1 MPQILES
8 EAFALAQGIDAMT
21 PENQARAADVLRR
34 YREQQREYG
43 LPDFPTA
50 EQQRREGEDRYF
62 SLFDDLKNV
71 DAASPSFSTGLRLS
85 ANPDA
90 DRARVVNTA
99 FLARQYGKTAEEVSR
114 AFPFFRDDFA
124 AKSGAEPGLEDAAFY
139 QHAAKIAK
147 GQKATRDVQERSLN
161 EGFRAAVEGMGSLE
175 KLAEVRALAAGNTD
189 NEIDAKAFLSA
200 YEQTQAIM
208 SKHAGFIREFSD
220 AIASDMDGG
229 QVDLGP
235 LNERLLDLPGTERRL
250 VLAALRMQ
258 AEKGG
263 EKVKEAKGGENQ
275 GSQAAKSF
283 AEILTLG
290 QYREGKF
297 FQQTGEAAAR
307 IASNAAFTAADIERK
322 IESVSENNIKQG
334 LFDGSQ
340 GVRFSG
346 TEIKTPEQARKYVR
360 EAISYS
366 MATEASAS
374 GAGPAGAGGF
384 AMADDRNIVT
394 LDADAQK
401 LIRDAKDRELKRL
414 RVSNEIRSIGETA
427 DPIPNVFASTI
438 GTSGAALG
446 LMAATRG
453 FAAPML
459 LNAYSNI
466 EYNDLSL
473 KYPQMTSADKKLVAG
488 VSAAVQTALDY
499 VGVKA
504 LDKLPGIK
512 SLVSQ
517 PFTRQLAT
525 RALARGGVSFAS
537 ENVVEAAQ
545 DIATPAIIEALRVD
559 APGFDAAAE
568 ARDFWKG
575 RADVA
580 IGLLPLTLV
589 GIGAASVNEYRGAK
603 ELLTWN
609 DQLGAAGVVETDRVA
624 IIEAAQ
630 AGNTSQAQ
638 TILRESWG
646 RRSPEVAAE
655 YQDAMSQRQ
664 NDLASATAELE
675 RLGAMPTLAR
685 DADGWTVTSDGK
697 TAKFATWEEARDVAT
712 AAMNDMERA
721 QAELVASLADSFL
734 GSTPGFLKGE
744 RVEFR
749 PKSETLTDRVNA
761 GAMTPEQAMEAAV
774 AGGVI
779 KGATMAEARAIAG
792 EVFGGQDASARAMQF
807 RQDVERI
814 AVLGR
819 NTVQDGQSR
828 SVVNAAGN
836 ERAFLTAVE
845 EITEG
850 RWKAGLERRAFTKE
864 MGVRWVQLAESATGE
879 AFLEGSTW
887 DEIAASSETAPRAL
901 TEAISRVVVADVLGR
916 MREGKRI
923 GPGAVSRGLN
933 LNDREQ
939 SALTAILDAFRKLF
953 RALLETASKLAKAR
967 QEGKLGG
974 EYDALFDALTGGS
987 SQLEHD
993 AGAAKEADAIA
1004 AEAVDTSGYSPE
1016 NPGPNGETFS
1026 MSRAVPADASKVVQM
1041 PDGAQLV
1048 GPTTFSIRAY
1058 HGTPHKVDKFTT
1070 AKIGTGEGAQAYGWG
1085 LYFAENEG
1093 VAAEYQKRLGA
1104 TAWKLIAEYPS
1115 VSAEAAYKAKGTL
1128 GYKGNKLDAKREI
1141 QSELRDGIITQEVA
1155 DEAIYL
1161 IDTAEGGGGNLYT
1174 VELLPDGDQFLDW
1187 DKPLSDQSEKV
1198 KAAMREYIAKNR
1210 PAYSWDRAQDL
1221 EGQKLYIFGLPSGN
1235 REATSKAF
1243 AESGIPGIRYLDG
1256 GSRPANVMDARL
1268 LQVFEQNNY
1277 DVEKTVAQMMRSVYN
1292 TPKKKEAIARNYRE
1306 QLEKGKPTRNYVI
1319 FDENLVRILEE
1330 NGKPVEGET
1339 FSLRPGDFAARM
1351 EAKFS
1356 LFQAKPELRLAIA
1369 QVAKERALRLGAE
1382 WIAKGDVIR
1391 TAKDIGKEQ
1400 AFREADGFDRR
1411 MTAYLDGLFESARQT
1426 LEFEPSA
1433 LEGDP
1438 LVAAMLDEGKLMS
1451 RSTAVKNGVK
1461 NLDEYDGV
1469 PWLPPAWYS
1478 KGAGI
1483 TPGKMAK
1490 ALHDGPQD
1498 QGGPL
1503 RGDSAQE
1510 LWDSLAEV
1518 IASTRKDKAAH
1529 REAVQAYKDAQKV
1542 AKAEAKAEA
1551 EAWANQAR
1559 ETAGSPKAQRDM
1571 LKAALRTLDGILA
1584 AAPPEVR
1591 ARVGGYVKLAGL
1603 ATDEAMLAEIER
1615 RIDKMNR
1622 ELEKYLKKEAV
1633 REIEKLFKKARP
1645 DMEAGKKGKGKDADM
1660 HALFAAAEAAAD
1672 MDALAVAGRLA
1683 DLDAR
1688 IASGELT
1695 PEQEVL
1701 AVTERGLVELVGD
1714 LKNADSGRAFSALDS
1729 LRDIYQGA
1737 WLKWKLAEIER
1748 KERRAGM
1755 RQDFIV
1761 ATGKAGLKPERDAA
1775 DNEAKEAVGRL
1786 KGSWLSLSSLHQ
1798 VLSYVFGLKS
1808 SRVDALVDAEREA
1821 SSKYEDESQKLGDEV
1836 EALFS
1841 EMGGGS
1847 VLEGER
1853 LRYRLAQ
1860 RTIKTD
1866 KGELSQLEAIQA
1878 LLMWRQEDGK
1888 RHMEGTR
1895 NENNEVTSKWSY
1907 DQAWIDEI
1915 EAALTPEARRVMAF
1929 ISERYAAEWA
1939 TLNPLYRARYGVNMP
1954 HHDAYAPITVT
1965 PAQTKAGEVVD
1976 PVTGSAVS
1984 GGSILT
1990 PGSLRTRSRNAIAEP
2005 EFRDALQTLILH
2017 NRQIAYWKAYY
2028 DLAVEMNAVL
2038 GNREVLNAVHASGGK
2053 NASSALRQWVDAIA
2067 QGGFRDASNQLA
2079 FNRGIANMAQNA
2091 ATMALLG
2098 KAGTLAIQST
2108 QLAASALLI
2117 PTGSFVLRFGKLL
2130 AGRLGWRDAIKSDF
2144 IQRRYK
2150 AAPAIVRQALDNL
2163 SGAQNPSAAKYY
2175 ATQLGKLLSGADA
2188 FFTAGSYAI
2197 LLDYHRG
2204 QGRAAGMTGAELDA
2218 YAHREAERGV
2228 EQVAQPTRMATRS
2241 LWEVTAMHPALK
2253 SVFAYSSEARQKI
2266 AYLGWSLLNA
2276 KKDPQAAG
2284 RTVMVSLLMAAA
2296 GVVIRN
2302 AWKDMKGDDDEE
2314 KWSLPRISGAMLYGM
2329 VSGIPLIG
2337 DMFGESGQFSAVKY
2351 AAFSAQDIAEGDGD
2365 LKDWWNVFQAAGL
2378 FSSDIAAIVA
2388 LANAG
2393 VDAAKVIEATQTGQ

>member
-1 MPQILES
+1 
-8 EAFALAQGIDAMT
+8 
-21 PENQARAADVLRR
+21 
-34 YREQQREYG
+34 
-43 LPDFPTA
+43 
-50 EQQRREGEDRYF
+50 
-62 SLFDDLKNV
+62 
-71 DAASPSFSTGLRLS
+71 
-85 ANPDA
+85 
-90 DRARVVNTA
+90 
-99 FLARQYGKTAEEVSR
+99 
-114 AFPFFRDDFA
+114 
-124 AKSGAEPGLEDAAFY
+124 
-139 QHAAKIAK
+139 
-147 GQKATRDVQERSLN
+147 
-161 EGFRAAVEGMGSLE
+161 
-175 KLAEVRALAAGNTD
+175 
-189 NEIDAKAFLSA
+189 
-200 YEQTQAIM
+200 
-208 SKHAGFIREFSD
+208 
-220 AIASDMDGG
+220 
-229 QVDLGP
+229 
-235 LNERLLDLPGTERRL
+235 
-250 VLAALRMQ
+250 
-258 AEKGG
+258 
-263 EKVKEAKGGENQ
+263 
-275 GSQAAKSF
+275 
-283 AEILTLG
+283 
-290 QYREGKF
+290 
-297 FQQTGEAAAR
+297 
-307 IASNAAFTAADIERK
+307 
-322 IESVSENNIKQG
+322 
-334 LFDGSQ
+334 
-340 GVRFSG
+340 
-346 TEIKTPEQARKYVR
+346 
-360 EAISYS
+360 
-366 MATEASAS
+366 
-374 GAGPAGAGGF
+374 
-384 AMADDRNIVT
+384 
-394 LDADAQK
+394 
-401 LIRDAKDRELKRL
+401 
-414 RVSNEIRSIGETA
+414 
-427 DPIPNVFASTI
+427 
-438 GTSGAALG
+438 
-446 LMAATRG
+446 
-453 FAAPML
+453 
-459 LNAYSNI
+459 
-466 EYNDLSL
+466 
-473 KYPQMTSADKKLVAG
+473 
-488 VSAAVQTALDY
+488 
-499 VGVKA
+499 
-504 LDKLPGIK
+504 
-512 SLVSQ
+512 
-517 PFTRQLAT
+517 
-525 RALARGGVSFAS
+525 
-537 ENVVEAAQ
+537 
-545 DIATPAIIEALRVD
+545 
-559 APGFDAAAE
+559 
-568 ARDFWKG
+568 
-575 RADVA
+575 
-580 IGLLPLTLV
+580 
-589 GIGAASVNEYRGAK
+589 
-603 ELLTWN
+603 
-609 DQLGAAGVVETDRVA
+609 
-624 IIEAAQ
+624 
-630 AGNTSQAQ
+630 
-638 TILRESWG
+638 
-646 RRSPEVAAE
+646 
-655 YQDAMSQRQ
+655 
-664 NDLASATAELE
+664 
-675 RLGAMPTLAR
+675 
-685 DADGWTVTSDGK
+685 
-697 TAKFATWEEARDVAT
+697 
-712 AAMNDMERA
+712 
-721 QAELVASLADSFL
+721 
-734 GSTPGFLKGE
+734 
-744 RVEFR
+744 
-749 PKSETLTDRVNA
+749 
-761 GAMTPEQAMEAAV
+761 
-774 AGGVI
+774 
-779 KGATMAEARAIAG
+779 
-792 EVFGGQDASARAMQF
+792 
-807 RQDVERI
+807 
-814 AVLGR
+814 
-819 NTVQDGQSR
+819 
-828 SVVNAAGN
+828 
-836 ERAFLTAVE
+836 
-845 EITEG
+845 
-850 RWKAGLERRAFTKE
+850 
-864 MGVRWVQLAESATGE
+864 
-879 AFLEGSTW
+879 
-887 DEIAASSETAPRAL
+887 
-901 TEAISRVVVADVLGR
+901 
-916 MREGKRI
+916 
-923 GPGAVSRGLN
+923 LN

-939 SALTAILDAFRKLF
+939 SAFAAILKMFRDYLVAVL
-953 RALLETASKLAKAR
+953 RAASKLAKAR
-967 QEGKLGG
+967 QEGKLGS

-993 AGAAKEADAIA
+993 AGATKEADAIA

-1026 MSRAVPADASKVVQM
+1026 VQPSPGGLSEAEDIETDAPGVFRLFNAIMASSDPGSKFTDAVSIQRPGSQIAGYFLGSSAAAVKGYGNVVKELAVTIKKPLVLDREAYTPMAFYELMSKEANVTLDAEELHELGKEPVYTFLSPGMAANPFDSRDLARQLVANGYDAIVLFDDSAYEGSNKRPTVWIPYQKADNIQVVQSFESSRAA
-1041 PDGAQLV
+1041 
-1048 GPTTFSIRAY
+1048 
-1058 HGTPHKVDKFTT
+1058 
-1070 AKIGTGEGAQAYGWG
+1070 
-1085 LYFAENEG
+1085 
-1093 VAAEYQKRLGA
+1093 
-1104 TAWKLIAEYPS
+1104 
-1115 VSAEAAYKAKGTL
+1115 
-1128 GYKGNKLDAKREI
+1128 
-1141 QSELRDGIITQEVA
+1141 
-1155 DEAIYL
+1155 
-1161 IDTAEGGGGNLYT
+1161 GG
-1174 VELLPDGDQFLDW
+1174 
-1187 DKPLSDQSEKV
+1187 
-1198 KAAMREYIAKNR
+1198 
-1210 PAYSWDRAQDL
+1210 
-1221 EGQKLYIFGLPSGN
+1221 
-1235 REATSKAF
+1235 
-1243 AESGIPGIRYLDG
+1243 
-1256 GSRPANVMDARL
+1256 
-1268 LQVFEQNNY
+1268 
-1277 DVEKTVAQMMRSVYN
+1277 
-1292 TPKKKEAIARNYRE
+1292 
-1306 QLEKGKPTRNYVI
+1306 
-1319 FDENLVRILEE
+1319 
-1330 NGKPVEGET
+1330 T
-1339 FSLRPGDFAARM
+1339 FSLRPGDFESRM
-1351 EAKFS
+1351 AAKFS

-1411 MTAYLDGLFESARQT
+1411 MTAYLDGLSENARQT

-1438 LVAAMLDEGKLMS
+1438 LVSAMLDEGKLMS

-1461 NLDEYDGV
+1461 NMDEYNGV

-1503 RGDSAQE
+1503 RGDSAQD

-1518 IASTRKDKAAH
+1518 IASTRKDKTAH
-1529 REAVQAYKDAQKV
+1529 REAVQAYKDAQKA
-1542 AKAEAKAEA
+1542 AKADAKAEA

-1559 ETAGSPKAQRDM
+1559 KTAGSPKAQRNM

-1808 SRVDALVDAEREA
+1808 PLVDGLVDAEREA
-1821 SSKYEDESQKLGDEV
+1821 SGKYEDESQKLGDEV

-2038 GNREVLNAVHASGGK
+2038 GNREVLNAVHAGGGK